1 MAPGRQES
9 GRRRRL
15 RSRIGEGSVARYIL
29 EYAGAVHEV
38 EVEQRGEGLYSVAL
52 EGRTVDVD
60 ARLVEQ
66 TVLSLIVGGSCSEV
80 HFHRERGC
88 YTLLIA
94 GEHYT
99 VAARNR
105 RVRDA
110 FALGEVATVG
120 RQVLAAPMPARV
132 LRMAVRVGDA
142 VAAGDVLLV
151 LEAMKMESPLRSPID
166 GTVAEVAVVEGQVVV
181 LGQKLVVVE

>member
-1 MAPGRQES
+1 M
-9 GRRRRL
+9 
-15 RSRIGEGSVARYIL
+15 ARYVL
-29 EYAGAVHEV
+29 EYGGGVHEA
-38 EVEQRGEGLYSVAL
+38 EVEARGDGVYTVNVG
-52 EGRTVDVD
+52 GRTVDVD

-80 HFHRERGC
+80 HFSRERGC
-88 YTLLIA
+88 YTLLIG

-120 RQVLAAPMPARV
+120 RQVLLAPMPARV
-132 LRMAVRVGDA
+132 VRVVAHAGDA

-151 LEAMKMESPLRSPID
+151 LEAMKMENPLRSPID
-166 GTVAEVAVVEGQVVV
+166 GTVAEVAVLEGQVVAS
-181 LGQKLVVVE
+181 GQKLAVVE